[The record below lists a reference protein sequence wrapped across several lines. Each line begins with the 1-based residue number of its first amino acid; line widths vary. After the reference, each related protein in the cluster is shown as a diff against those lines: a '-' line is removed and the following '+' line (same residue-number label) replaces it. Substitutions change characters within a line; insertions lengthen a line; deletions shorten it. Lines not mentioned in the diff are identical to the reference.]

1 MMSSKKNTV
10 IIIVGPTASGK
21 TALAIKLAQKFNT
34 EIISADSRQCYKE
47 LNIGVAKPTPE
58 ELHLVKHHFISSHSI
73 HDYVTAQVFESYAL
87 KAVNEIFQKSN
98 IAIMAGG
105 TGLYI
110 KAFCEGLDEIP
121 EIDPAVRQAIQSN
134 YEANGLPWL
143 QQEVA
148 AKDPQFWLQAEQQ
161 NPQRL
166 MRALEIKVAT
176 GKSLLDFRKGYKKE
190 RDFNIIVLG
199 LQLSRDVLYAN
210 INRRVDQMIKD
221 GLIKEVTTLLPWQ
234 NENAL
239 QTVGYQEIFAALK
252 NEFSMDEA
260 VAKIKRNT
268 RHYAKRQMTWFNK
281 MEGVV
286 WGSSNELLTR
296 ISEILAEYSS
306 ITDKC
311 NPLNIS

>member
-1 MMSSKKNTV
+1 MMSDKKNTV

-21 TALAIKLAQKFNT
+21 TALAIKLAQKFKT

-47 LNIGVAKPTPE
+47 LNIGVAKPTPK
-58 ELHLVKHHFISSHSI
+58 ELQLVKHHFISSHSI
-73 HDYVTAQVFESYAL
+73 NDNVTAQVFENYAL
-87 KAVNEIFQKSN
+87 NAVNEIFHKSN

-105 TGLYI
+105 TGLYV

-121 EIDPAVRQAIQSN
+121 EIDPPVRQAIQSS
-134 YEANGLPWL
+134 YEAKGLAWL
-143 QQEVA
+143 QQEIA
-148 AKDPQFWLQAEQQ
+148 EKDPQFWLQAEQQ

-176 GKSLLDFRKGYKKE
+176 GKSLLDFRRGHKKE

-221 GLIKEVTTLLPWQ
+221 GLIEEVTTLLPWQ

-252 NEFSMDEA
+252 NEFSMNEA
-260 VAKIKRNT
+260 VEKIKRNT

-281 MEGVV
+281 IERIA
-286 WGSSNELLTR
+286 WGSSDELLTR
-296 ISEILAEYSS
+296 IDEILAMSH
-306 ITDKC
+306 
-311 NPLNIS
+311 